1 MTRYAVVLTALI
13 GTSVVALANP
23 QGRGQQ
29 GTQQQQQQQQQA
41 QQTQQQQQQ
50 QMHMQQMMQRMD
62 QVTAR
67 TQALSQ
73 SMTKQMD
80 RLRTQD
86 RDQARL
92 LLQLCDAVD
101 AQSRETRR
109 SMDRIHLMMQ
119 DPAMNRDQDMQ
130 RDMDRLRE
138 HLNAVTGGLQE
149 MVGTM
154 EQMQKR
160 MQARIGGG
168 GA

>member
-1 MTRYAVVLTALI
+1 
-13 GTSVVALANP
+13 
-23 QGRGQQ
+23 
-29 GTQQQQQQQQQA
+29 
-41 QQTQQQQQQ
+41 
-50 QMHMQQMMQRMD
+50 MQQMMQRMD
-62 QVTAR
+62 QVTQR

-73 SMTKQMD
+73 TMTRQMD

-149 MVGTM
+149 MVTTM